1 MVTETVQSTM
11 NYYLASITAGT
22 VAGLFTHP
30 IDVWKTR
37 LQTQAWRN
45 SSYLKIMSSNPY
57 SGVGVGLLSYMP
69 SKAISLGTY
78 GLSKNVLQENFNLS
92 NTSVNIIAG
101 TTASIIT
108 ATIMCPLY
116 VIKTLKQI
124 QQKDGTNA
132 MPSSWNIAKSL
143 WKEGGF
149 KYFYRGLSVSILG
162 SSEMISQFIIYEK
175 FKNSDA
181 LSRFNNIIGS
191 DNNFSTSALAGG
203 LSKMTTTVIFYPLDV
218 IRTRMR
224 EQGNKNVKSVLNC
237 MIKNGPKS
245 FYNGLFLQICKSSLS
260 SAILFGI
267 YEWSFNKIEQK

>member
-132 MPSSWNIAKSL
+132 MPSSWSIAKSL

-245 FYNGLFLQICKSSLS
+245 FYNGLFLQI
-260 SAILFGI
+260 
-267 YEWSFNKIEQK
+267 